1 MWHTPLKWKQT
12 WENKH
17 LGLRLSIW
25 QVYLKFCFKY
35 EYKCQPKLRVGFYL
49 YSLIQQ
55 TCTRHLLK
63 CEGHEN
69 ESNIIPFKYLQC
81 RCIVENRK
89 EKKWTAGI
97 VLSEVCSGS
106 CGTKEVLQKASENS
120 SQNRRVLSLTL
131 RNNREKDCR
140 ENDVSRKVCR
150 LKWLQENSRG
160 LEWLG
165 ERLEAQIIK
174 QKMSHLSHNWQT
186 GSTSKPGQPEAEVYF
201 LQGHSDSHMWRI
213 WGESQKWGRQDH

>member
-1 MWHTPLKWKQT
+1 MIQGYRFHYASIMTWIWSQKVMKQIKSPNLSSNNHMHSCAHTCMHSHTNNTSYSSKRNRICCQYMWHTPLKGKQAG
-12 WENKH
+12 ENKH

-35 EYKCQPKLRVGFYL
+35 EYKCQPKLLVGFYL

-55 TCTRHLLK
+55 TCTRHSLR
-63 CEGHEN
+63 CESHEN

-97 VLSEVCSGS
+97 VLSEVCSWS
-106 CGTKEVLQKASENS
+106 CGTKVLQKATENS

-131 RNNREKDCR
+131 RNNRENNLA
-140 ENDVSRKVCR
+140 E
-150 LKWLQENSRG
+150 
-160 LEWLG
+160 
-165 ERLEAQIIK
+165 
-174 QKMSHLSHNWQT
+174 KM
-186 GSTSKPGQPEAEVYF
+186 
-201 LQGHSDSHMWRI
+201 M
-213 WGESQKWGRQDH
+213 